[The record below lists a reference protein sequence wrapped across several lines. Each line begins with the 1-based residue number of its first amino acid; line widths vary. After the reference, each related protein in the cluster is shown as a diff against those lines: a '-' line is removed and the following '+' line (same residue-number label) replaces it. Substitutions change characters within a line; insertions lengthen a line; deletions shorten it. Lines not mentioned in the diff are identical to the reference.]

1 MSSYFYPRPPRGGRL
16 RRQSERRCQ
25 ADFYPR
31 PPRGGRP
38 VFVSPE
44 SSPGRNFYPRPPRG
58 GRLVGVGFQPQPL
71 GFLSTPSARR
81 ATASRCSH
89 LPGELIS
96 IHALREEGD
105 AGRSPARWR
114 HHDFY
119 PRPPRGGRQLQEYV
133 VPGRSDFYP
142 RPPRGG
148 RHLSLRVPAPG
159 SDFYPRPPRGGRLV
173 VDIRKDA
180 NAQHFYPR
188 PPRGGR
194 LRRRCSGP
202 PRPHISIHALREEGD
217 PRRRLKYHVSFISIH
232 ALREEGDSGGAQKS
246 PSALS
251 FLSTPSARRAT
262 GLL

>member
-159 SDFYPRPPRGGRLV
+159 SDFYPRPPRGGRHYYLLNV
-173 VDIRKDA
+173 EPNI
-180 NAQHFYPR
+180 N
-188 PPRGGR
+188 
-194 LRRRCSGP
+194 
-202 PRPHISIHALREEGD
+202 ISIHALREEGD
-217 PRRRLKYHVSFISIH
+217 DHPGTARHGRGISIH
-232 ALREEGDSGGAQKS
+232 ALREEGDVSSSIVQI
-246 PSALS
+246 
-251 FLSTPSARRAT
+251 
-262 GLL
+262 